1 MRKSNNKIIAII
13 IMAVSASIGLLF
25 LLINNKYD
33 YSKLLEDTKYDIV
46 YDKITTEKDKVPYI
60 NMNNEVSKEI
70 NQEIDFIYENYLLF
84 SPDGFSY
91 KYNISGSIL
100 SIIITAYVVH
110 PESSHYD
117 IIYKSYNIDL
127 KTSKLLTN
135 NEILKR
141 FKITEEKM
149 KYFLNNKFYNYYKDL
164 YNNGYFTEEQCSFKE
179 FLESKNVD
187 NLMDDNYFYIN
198 NNHLELYKY
207 FNVFTD
213 FHEEN
218 YFTEDNFHFIIT

>member
-149 KYFLNNKFYNYYKDL
+149 EYFLNCINI
-164 YNNGYFTEEQCSFKE
+164 
-179 FLESKNVD
+179 
-187 NLMDDNYFYIN
+187 LMYLQIFMKKTI
-198 NNHLELYKY
+198 LLKII
-207 FNVFTD
+207 
-213 FHEEN
+213 
-218 YFTEDNFHFIIT
+218 FIL